1 MHVGAKRLF
10 GQPASACFLPIVKK
24 SVFCEK
30 KIKNDA
36 IFGPQKR
43 GPIFE
48 PAPVKFSLK
57 MVRGTK
63 NGAQKWDPKMV
74 PQKNEKMLAE
84 ASRNY
89 CGESCCIDM
98 QSQPWIVCLAV

>member
-10 GQPASACFLPIVKK
+10 GQPASACFCPCEEKR
-24 SVFCEK
+24 FCEKKK

-48 PAPVKFSLK
+48 FDNLQNPGPKIPACSVVRWLFFLNYIDLK
-57 MVRGTK
+57 K
-63 NGAQKWDPKMV
+63 N
-74 PQKNEKMLAE
+74 N
-84 ASRNY
+84 
-89 CGESCCIDM
+89 
-98 QSQPWIVCLAV
+98 